1 MKQSKQLQLDRN
13 ICEYIRG
20 IAIVFVV
27 LGHIL
32 GGQFHLISAHATSLL
47 GMGGVTMFLLLSGY
61 GLFQSYE
68 SSGIQFQSYW
78 EKKLQ
83 KVFLPYGIITVIFYI
98 YLQLCGNEPGLPT
111 LLLNV
116 LCMDYTRA
124 IDGTMW
130 YLSFL
135 LLWYAVFFCVF
146 YFNGPMI
153 VKIGMLF
160 LVGGAFSNYIFKDLF
175 DQCAWQFSTNAFA
188 FPCGV
193 GLGYLLDLMNQ
204 SRISDKWRARLRL
217 FLRIVILSG
226 SLAVLVLGL
235 LQIVQV
241 AYWKYGMAMF
251 VTLYYLLSLPKKE
264 IKVLKWLGA
273 SSFIIYLIEGKLI
286 FVWGRYEFL
295 QENPA
300 VYILSYAVATV
311 AVVYMYRFGSSCY
324 RRLACQSKK
333 N

>member
-1 MKQSKQLQLDRN
+1 
-13 ICEYIRG
+13 
-20 IAIVFVV
+20 
-27 LGHIL
+27 
-32 GGQFHLISAHATSLL
+32 
-47 GMGGVTMFLLLSGY
+47 
-61 GLFQSYE
+61 
-68 SSGIQFQSYW
+68 
-78 EKKLQ
+78 
-83 KVFLPYGIITVIFYI
+83 
-98 YLQLCGNEPGLPT
+98 
-111 LLLNV
+111 
-116 LCMDYTRA
+116 
-124 IDGTMW
+124 
-130 YLSFL
+130 
-135 LLWYAVFFCVF
+135 
-146 YFNGPMI
+146 
-153 VKIGMLF
+153 
-160 LVGGAFSNYIFKDLF
+160 
-175 DQCAWQFSTNAFA
+175 
-188 FPCGV
+188 
-193 GLGYLLDLMNQ
+193 MNQ